1 MKSMKKFLAVAMILL
16 MTAALAA
23 CGGDTKDSGSS
34 DSSADAPKA
43 SGDVLIVGTEPTFP
57 PFDTTDDNGDIVG
70 FDMDLSQSDRQGSGI
85 LKWNSG
91 ISAEFDGL
99 IPALTSGTI
108 DIVAA
113 GMDASPE
120 RAEQVDFSDS
130 YYEASLI
137 VAVAADNDTIT
148 GVDSLTPDMKVAAQT
163 GTTGARLVQ
172 ELKEQGNI
180 GEAVILNGLDTA
192 MLQLINGDVQA
203 VINDTPVTQAY
214 ISKQEG
220 KIKIVGD
227 KIEADA
233 PYAFAVQKGNSEL
246 LEKINAGLKKVQED
260 GTYEELLTKWFSQA
274 VEE

>member
-70 FDMDLSQSDRQGSGI
+70 FDMDLIKAIGKDQGFEVEFRN
-85 LKWNSG
+85 L
-91 ISAEFDGL
+91 EFDGL

-172 ELKEQGNI
+172 ELKEQGKI

-227 KIEADA
+227 KIEVDA

>member
-70 FDMDLSQSDRQGSGI
+70 FDMDLIKAIGKDQGFEVEFRN
-85 LKWNSG
+85 L
-91 ISAEFDGL
+91 EFDGL

-163 GTTGARLVQ
+163 GTTGAKTRSGA
-172 ELKEQGNI
+172 QGTGQNR
-180 GEAVILNGLDTA
+180 
-192 MLQLINGDVQA
+192 
-203 VINDTPVTQAY
+203 
-214 ISKQEG
+214 
-220 KIKIVGD
+220 
-227 KIEADA
+227 
-233 PYAFAVQKGNSEL
+233 
-246 LEKINAGLKKVQED
+246 
-260 GTYEELLTKWFSQA
+260 
-274 VEE
+274 

>member
-16 MTAALAA
+16 KTAALAA

-70 FDMDLSQSDRQGSGI
+70 FDMDLIKAIGKDQGFEVEFRN
-85 LKWNSG
+85 L
-91 ISAEFDGL
+91 EFDGL

-172 ELKEQGNI
+172 ELKEQGKI